1 MCGIC
6 GISGLGNNSEIEH
19 TTIHAMANALR
30 HRGPDDEGIWR
41 SGSNALGF
49 RRLSIIDLSPDGNQ
63 PFVNETGDIRS
74 VCNGEI
80 YNYKQLRQTLLAGG
94 HRFRS
99 QSDCEVVLHAY
110 ESYGLDFVHHLNGMF
125 AIAILDKKN
134 NRLVLVRDRLGI
146 KPLYYYANN
155 ERIYFA
161 SELKSILADA
171 KVPREI
177 DPLALN
183 LFFVKEVIP
192 APFTIYKNIK
202 KLAAGEMLV
211 VDLQDQRGNIKS
223 VKYWEADFT
232 PDYQR
237 KAADFQ
243 EELGSLL
250 SDAVAIHSVSDVP
263 VGIFLSGG
271 LDSSA
276 IFSYLKDVSDKPV
289 QSFNIGFDDQENDE
303 SKIAGRLAKEWGASH
318 RHLRLEKTD
327 IIQLLNRIVYSYD
340 EPFGDSS
347 AVPTYLI
354 SQLAS
359 KHVKVVLSGDGGD
372 ELFSG
377 YITGRGAKNIDIACQ
392 LPDAWRMNGAT
403 IFDLI
408 KPSISLKRL
417 KLPAWLMLASLRD
430 HLFDPLSRSILKPHW
445 QVPADDIW
453 ATYAP
458 LKEKLE
464 HLHPVNAY
472 FAGLF
477 AQYLADDILPKVD
490 IASSAHSLETRVPL
504 LDYRIVALA
513 AQIPY
518 QLKFRKNQEKYVFLK
533 TIEKRLPSYILNHEK
548 RGFGIPPAYWEEA
561 HWRQRIK
568 ELYHRSSLVSDVL
581 DISKID
587 SWPGALAWRALFL
600 ATWLI
605 RWKDDEVQ
613 L

>member
-6 GISGLGNNSEIEH
+6 GISGLENKSDIDYK
-19 TTIHAMANALR
+19 TILAMANSLR
-30 HRGPDDEGIWR
+30 HRGPDDEGIWC

-49 RRLSIIDLSPDGNQ
+49 RRLSIIDLSADGNQ
-63 PFVNETGDIRS
+63 PFVNETGEIRS

-80 YNYKQLRQTLLAGG
+80 YNYKELRQKLISCG
-94 HRFRS
+94 HQFSS

-125 AIAILDKKN
+125 AIAILDKQE

-146 KPLYYYANN
+146 KPLYYHVNN
-155 ERIYFA
+155 DRIHFA
-161 SELKSILADA
+161 SELKGILADA
-171 KVPREI
+171 KVPRGI

-202 KLAAGEMLV
+202 KLAAGEMLI
-211 VDLQDQRGNIKS
+211 VDLQGRNEKFKT

-243 EELGSLL
+243 EELEALL
-250 SDAVAIHSVSDVP
+250 SDAIDIHSVSDVP

-276 IFSYLKDVSDKPV
+276 IFSYLKNHSGEPI
-289 QSFNIGFDDQENDE
+289 QSFNIGFDDLENDE
-303 SKIAGRLAKEWGASH
+303 SKIAERLAKDWGASH
-318 RHLRLEKTD
+318 RQLRLEKTD
-327 IIQLLNRIVYSYD
+327 VIQLLNRIVLSYD

-392 LPDAWRMNGAT
+392 LPDFWRMNGAA
-403 IFDLI
+403 FLDLVR
-408 KPSISLKRL
+408 PSNSLKRL
-417 KLPAWLMLASLRD
+417 KLPTWLMLASLRD
-430 HLFDPLSRSILKPHW
+430 HLFDPLCRNILKPHW
-445 QVPADDIW
+445 QVPRDDIW
-453 ATYAP
+453 ATYEP
-458 LKEKLE
+458 LKEKLTN
-464 HLHPVNAY
+464 LHPVNAY

-518 QLKFRKNQEKYVFLK
+518 QLKFKNNNEKYIFLK
-533 TIEKRLPSYILNHEK
+533 TIENRLPDYILNHEK
-548 RGFGIPPAYWEEA
+548 RGFGIPTAYWKET
-561 HWRQRIK
+561 HWRQRIRTLH
-568 ELYHRSSLVSDVL
+568 EQSSIVSDVL

-587 SWPGALAWRALFL
+587 SWDGALTWRALFL
-600 ATWLI
+600 ATWLVQ
-605 RWKDDEVQ
+605 WKDYEVQ